1 MTGFYNER
9 CSLELDCVR
18 RWIGIDGDF
27 GGVMSKQETKLDI
40 AAKKLEQMLAKQRDD
55 WCKWRQSGSKY
66 KSVINGVRR

>member
-1 MTGFYNER
+1 M
-9 CSLELDCVR
+9 DCGR

-27 GGVMSKQETKLDI
+27 GEVMSKQETKLDI

-55 WCKWRQSGSKY
+55 WRKWRQSGSKY

>member
-1 MTGFYNER
+1 M
-9 CSLELDCVR
+9 DCVR
-18 RWIGIDGDF
+18 CWIGFDGDF

-55 WCKWRQSGSKY
+55 WRKWRQSGSKY